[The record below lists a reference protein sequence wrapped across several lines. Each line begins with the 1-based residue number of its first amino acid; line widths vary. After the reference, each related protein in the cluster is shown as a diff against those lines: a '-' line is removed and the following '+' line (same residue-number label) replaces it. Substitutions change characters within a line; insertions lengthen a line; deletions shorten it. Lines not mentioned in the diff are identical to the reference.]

1 MWSLPA
7 VEFLIL
13 FCGVPGAAQ
22 ESASL
27 LSAVILMAGW
37 FYIVKVLIQ

>member
-1 MWSLPA
+1 MWSLA
-7 VEFLIL
+7 SVEFLIL

-27 LSAVILMAGW
+27 LYAVILMAGW
-37 FYIVKVLIQ
+37 FYIVK